1 MEEKQENTSG
11 TGMVMDADVSRQ
23 NRQMLGQIEYV
34 LVKEDYKS
42 AFRLFQNSIVKIL
55 CGEGILDVCSPYYW
69 HGEEVKE
76 DKVIGELVGVY
87 EYYSATNRG
96 FRSFRPHGGSF
107 RCGRATASFMGAV
120 RELLGLFSDA
130 PEQDP
135 WEIYC
140 SYMDSD
146 YYDLENYL
154 DQAAVYSFPHNRH
167 SREVTRGALA
177 RYARKYYGSMD
188 AEEFIKLYQTLD
200 RVYTTYGF
208 PFACT
213 HAGWFFEGYDVLYR
227 KILEEGVWSLR
238 NLWEQGVPSDW
249 LEKQMESYPDIRP
262 VYGDLIKALQRP
274 EYEHLLCR
282 LFPLRLTEGTLRS
295 GCGMDTDEWEEFA
308 LKLAKTLYFGECWN
322 WRKNVPEEMMQDAVK
337 AMEGVLE
344 TVRCYCMD
352 EGKKGG
358 LLSGN

>member
-1 MEEKQENTSG
+1 MEEKQEKPSG
-11 TGMVMDADVSRQ
+11 AGMDTDAGGQ
-23 NRQMLGQIEYV
+23 NRRMLGQIMDAME
-34 LVKEDYKS
+34 KEDYRT
-42 AFRLFQNSIVKIL
+42 AFRLCHNNIVKIL
-55 CGEGILDVCSPYYW
+55 CGEGVLDVCSPYYL

-87 EYYSATNRG
+87 EYYSATNG
-96 FRSFRPHGGSF
+96 GYRSFRPHGVSF
-107 RCGRATASFMGAV
+107 RCGSATTSFMGAV
-120 RELLGLFSDA
+120 RELLGLFADA

-140 SYMDSD
+140 DHMDSNFF
-146 YYDLENYL
+146 DLESYT
-154 DQAAVYSFPHNRH
+154 DQAAVYSFPHNRR

-177 RYARKYYGSMD
+177 HYALKYYGSMD
-188 AEEFIKLYQTLD
+188 AEEFIGLYQTLD

-227 KILEEGVWSLR
+227 KTLEEGVWSLR

-249 LEKQMESYPDIRP
+249 LGKQMEPYPDIRP

-308 LKLAKTLYFGECWN
+308 LKLAKTLYFAECCSWK
-322 WRKNVPEEMMQDAVK
+322 KNVPEEMMQEAVK

-344 TVRCYCMD
+344 VVRCYCMD

-358 LLSGN
+358 LLSGD

>member
-1 MEEKQENTSG
+1 MEEKLEKPSG
-11 TGMVMDADVSRQ
+11 TGMVMDTDVSRQ
-23 NRQMLGQIEYV
+23 NRQMLGQIEDAME
-34 LVKEDYKS
+34 KKDYKS

-76 DKVIGELVGVY
+76 DKIVGELVGVY

-96 FRSFRPHGGSF
+96 FRSFRPHGVSF
-107 RCGRATASFMGAV
+107 RCGSATASFLGAV
-120 RELLGLFSDA
+120 RELLGILADE
-130 PEQDP
+130 PDRDP

-140 SYMDSD
+140 DHMDSHFF
-146 YYDLENYL
+146 DLENYL
-154 DQAAVYSFPHNRH
+154 DRAAVYSFPHNRK

-177 RYARKYYGSMD
+177 RYAQKYYGSID
-188 AEEFIKLYQTLD
+188 AEEFVELYQTLD

-227 KILEEGVWSLR
+227 KTLEEGVWSLR

-249 LEKQMESYPDIRP
+249 LGKQMEPYPDIRP

-282 LFPLRLTEGTLRS
+282 LFPLRLTEDTLRP
-295 GCGMDTDEWEEFA
+295 GCGMDTDEWEEFT
-308 LKLAKTLYFGECWN
+308 LKLAGALYFAECCS
-322 WRKNVPEEMMQDAVK
+322 WRKNVSEEMVQEAVK

-344 TVRCYCMD
+344 TVRCYMD

-358 LLSGN
+358 QLSGN